1 MNDEEIKQS
10 LLKQVADYRHL
21 RNWLLVFCVVL
32 AMLCSYTIIQ
42 WQQEKVV
49 GVTIERLYDL
59 SEQTKDHYQQQWVD
73 TLIERNE
80 YQDLYED
87 CLNGEPSLPWEGYSD
102 K

>member
-10 LLKQVADYRHL
+10 YEKKVADYRHL

-32 AMLCSYTIIQ
+32 AMLCFYVIIQ

-49 GVTIERLYDL
+49 RVTSERLCN
-59 SEQTKDHYQQQWVD
+59 HYQQQWVD
-73 TLIERNE
+73 TLFERND

-87 CLNGEPSLPWEGYSD
+87 CLNGEPPLPWEGYSD

>member
-21 RNWLLVFCVVL
+21 RNWLLVFCLVL
-32 AMLCSYTIIQ
+32 AAFCGYAITQ

-87 CLNGEPSLPWEGYSD
+87 CKNSNSSP
-102 K
+102 

>member
-1 MNDEEIKQS
+1 MNDEEMKQS
-10 LLKQVADYRHL
+10 YEKKVADYRHL

-32 AMLCSYTIIQ
+32 AMLCFYVIIQ

-49 GVTIERLYDL
+49 GVTIERLYNL
-59 SEQTKDHYQQQWVD
+59 SEETKDHYVQQWVD

-87 CLNGEPSLPWEGYSD
+87 CQNSNSSP
-102 K
+102 